1 MHLDAGLRAKW
12 RRLKK
17 AAKFRQADA
26 DLFASEI
33 VGVQHR
39 IWFPNEEQRRF
50 VDAAFHSRD
59 PAHWISLTRYI
70 GRSDLRAGPSCALGA
85 CRADNFHYTC
95 PSAQVRNSR
104 DRLTSPNDGVT
115 MKSIHQ

>member
-39 IWFPNEEQRRF
+39 VWFPNDEQRRF
-50 VDAAFHSRD
+50 LEAALLPRD
-59 PAHWISLTRYI
+59 EAHWISLTRYI
-70 GRSDLRAGPSCALGA
+70 GRSDLRAGPNCALDLEG
-85 CRADNFHYTC
+85 
-95 PSAQVRNSR
+95 P
-104 DRLTSPNDGVT
+104 
-115 MKSIHQ
+115 